1 MKATEMKLRLRGN
14 GIPQWELAQVMGISE
29 ATLTRRF
36 RTFTEAEAAQMEQA
50 LQAIIAKRGGSNN
63 ARG

>member
-1 MKATEMKLRLRGN
+1 MNATEMKLRLRGN
-14 GIPQWELAQVMGISE
+14 GVPQWELAEMMGISE

-50 LQAIIAKRGGSNN
+50 LQKIIKKRGGAVNV
-63 ARG
+63 